1 MPGEMPKM
9 TRYGQLLRIK
19 RDKVAEYREHHAHV
33 WPEVL
38 RTIRDCNI
46 RNYSIFLKDNL
57 LFAYFEYLGED
68 FAADM
73 AKMAADPKT
82 QEWWAIM
89 KPMQEPIETRAEGE
103 WWANMPEVFH
113 CD

>member
-1 MPGEMPKM
+1 MK
-9 TRYGQLLRIK
+9 RYGQLLRIK
-19 RDKVAEYREHHAHV
+19 RDRIEEYKQHHARV

-57 LFAYFEYLGED
+57 LFAYFEYVGED

-73 AKMAADPKT
+73 AKMAADTKT

-89 KPMQEPIETRAEGE
+89 KPMQQPIETRAEGE